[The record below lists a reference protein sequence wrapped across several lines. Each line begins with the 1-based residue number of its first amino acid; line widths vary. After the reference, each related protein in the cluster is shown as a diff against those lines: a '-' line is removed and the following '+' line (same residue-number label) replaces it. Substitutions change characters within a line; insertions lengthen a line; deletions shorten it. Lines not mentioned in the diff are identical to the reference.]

1 MLITLTSILFPELPA
16 LMATKDFYCALRL
29 RSALRKLPGWDKN
42 WTLKKSFLVVKGGFI
57 ARAAGRHTARD
68 IDQTQTINHI
78 IDFEILIRLASAGCV
93 HHGDF
98 PTTKEI
104 NDKSKAD
111 WFAKGITLLQI
122 VWFTTNFCY
131 RVTHRY
137 DITNLEAMSMDWI
150 ICGVPAL
157 MFWWQCPQNI
167 AVAYHIPVTKFTD
180 VGKEREPSRTSQSES
195 ANIQGLLRKGYY
207 TGRMSINRLNA
218 YLVLKGSTNI
228 LLVGAWIFYTIYINH
243 SPGVRWPSEQV
254 SSVSSTCFSVSF
266 LCAIAISMMYFL
278 LEGWSSRDCLYG
290 KYIEMLILDS
300 PVLVDQ
306 ETESPDRWLKFA
318 EKVGIYDVIDMRQ
331 WKCLP
336 KIREHYWLTRVLVV
350 AVLTTLIARLVA
362 LTIAIDALRIAPS
375 GVYDVPKTWAM
386 EAMVHVGG

>member
-29 RSALRKLPGWDKN
+29 RSTLRKLPGWDKN

-57 ARAAGRHTARD
+57 ARPAGRHTARD

-93 HHGDF
+93 NHEDF

-111 WFAKGITLLQI
+111 CFAKGITLLQI

-137 DITNLEAMSMDWI
+137 DIANLEAISMDWV

-157 MFWWQCPQNI
+157 LLWWQCPQNI
-167 AVAYHIPVTKFTD
+167 AVAFHIPVTKFAD

-195 ANIQGLLRKGYY
+195 ANIQELLRKGYY
-207 TGRMSINRLNA
+207 TGRMSTYGLNA
-218 YLVLKGSTNI
+218 YLVRKGSTNI

-254 SSVSSTCFSVSF
+254 LSVSGICSSFSCV
-266 LCAIAISMMYFL
+266 CAIIISMMYL
-278 LEGWSSRDCLYG
+278 VLEGWSSRSCLYG

-318 EKVGIYDVIDMRQ
+318 AKVGIYDVIDMRQ
-331 WKCLP
+331 WQCLP
-336 KIREHYWLTRVLVV
+336 KIREHYWFTRLLVV
-350 AVLTTLIARLVA
+350 AVLTTLTARLVV

-375 GVYDVPKTWAM
+375 GVYDVPKTWAL
-386 EAMVHVGG
+386 EALVHVGG